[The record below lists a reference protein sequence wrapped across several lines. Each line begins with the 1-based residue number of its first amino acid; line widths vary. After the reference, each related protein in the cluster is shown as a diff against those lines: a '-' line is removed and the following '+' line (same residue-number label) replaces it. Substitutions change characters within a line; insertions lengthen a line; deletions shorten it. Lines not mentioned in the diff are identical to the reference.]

1 MRPLRIRLPNAWHHV
16 INRGLNRMTL
26 FLDNR
31 DREHR
36 LELLSKLPERFG
48 VIIHAYALM
57 DTHDHFLL
65 QVPRNNL
72 DVAMQWFNMSYGV
85 WFNKRHQRL
94 GKVFSSPYK
103 AILVEE
109 DGSWALDLSRY
120 IHLNP
125 IRTATLGLDKT
136 TRAQEKHGGTL
147 PPSSELITRRLKT
160 LRGYRWSSYPAFAGY
175 RSVPEWLCTAE
186 LWRRVSGNRNDG
198 TNAYRKWIEE
208 YVRQHVKEIDEE
220 ELPHTLVNG
229 SPGFRESMR
238 PLLHGDRREQPEL
251 RQWDQAFPFAN
262 IISAVESA
270 KGEPWDAFRER
281 HGDVGRDLVFHLA
294 RRHSGLTLRQ
304 IGEQSG
310 GLHYVAVSN
319 ALRRFN
325 QRLES
330 DRSLQR
336 LKKIAETKLLN
347 V

>member
-16 INRGLNRMTL
+16 INRGLNRMTIY
-26 FLDNR
+26 LDDR

-36 LELLSKLPERFG
+36 LELLAELPDRFG
-48 VIIHAYALM
+48 VIIHAFALM

-72 DVAMQWFNMSYGV
+72 DAAMQWFNMSYGV

-125 IRTATLGLDKT
+125 IRTAALGLDKT
-136 TRAQEKHGGTL
+136 TRAQEKRGGVP
-147 PPSSELITRRLKT
+147 PPSPELISRRLKT
-160 LRGYRWSSYPAFAGY
+160 LREYRWSSYPVFAGY

-186 LWRRVSGNRNDG
+186 LWRRVSGNRKDG
-198 TNAYRKWIEE
+198 ADSYRKWIEDH
-208 YVRQHVKEIDEE
+208 VRQHVAEVEE
-220 ELPHTLVNG
+220 EEIPKTLVAG

-238 PLLHGDRREQPEL
+238 PLLQGDRREQPEL
-251 RQWDQAFPFAN
+251 RQWDQAIPFET
-262 IISAVESA
+262 IVTAVESA
-270 KGEPWDAFRER
+270 KGESWDAFRER
-281 HGDVGRDLVFHLA
+281 HGDGGRDLVFHLA

-304 IGEQSG
+304 IGEKGG

-319 ALRRFN
+319 ALRRFEK
-325 QRLES
+325 RLES
-330 DRSLQR
+330 DRLLQR
-336 LKKIAETKLLN
+336 LKKSAEAQLLN

>member
-1 MRPLRIRLPNAWHHV
+1 MRPLRIRLANGWHHV
-16 INRGLNRMTL
+16 INRGLNRMTIY
-26 FLDNR
+26 LDNR

-36 LELLSKLPERFG
+36 LELLSTLPDRFG
-48 VIIHAYALM
+48 VIIHAFALM

-72 DVAMQWFNMSYGV
+72 DAAMQWFNMSYGV

-109 DGSWALDLSRY
+109 NGSWALDLSRY

-125 IRTATLGLDKT
+125 IRTAALGLDKT
-136 TRAQEKHGGTL
+136 TRAQEKRGGTL

-186 LWRRVSGNRNDG
+186 LWRRVSGSRKDG
-198 TNAYRKWIEE
+198 ANAYRKWIED
-208 YVRQHVKEIDEE
+208 YVRQHVKEIGDEQ
-220 ELPHTLVNG
+220 LPKTLVSG
-229 SPGFRESMR
+229 SSAFRDSMR
-238 PLLHGDRREQPEL
+238 PLLKGDRREQPEL
-251 RQWDQAFPFAN
+251 RQWDQAIPFETIVA
-262 IISAVESA
+262 AVESA
-270 KGEPWDAFRER
+270 KGEAWNAFRDR

-304 IGEQSG
+304 IGEKGG

-319 ALRRFN
+319 ALRRLDK
-325 QRLES
+325 RLES

-336 LKKIAETKLLN
+336 LKKAAETQMLI